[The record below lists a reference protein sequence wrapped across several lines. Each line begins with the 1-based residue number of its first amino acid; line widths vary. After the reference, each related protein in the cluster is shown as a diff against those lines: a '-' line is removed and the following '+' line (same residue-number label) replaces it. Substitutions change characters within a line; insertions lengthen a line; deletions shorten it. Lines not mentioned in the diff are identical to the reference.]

1 MKNTGK
7 ILTAI
12 AAGAAAGA
20 VLGILFAPDKGT
32 ETRKKINSQ
41 GEKLADNIK
50 YKFRRGKDK
59 ISDLKEDIAQ
69 KINEKVKEFA

>member
-32 ETRKKINSQ
+32 ATRKKINSR

-59 ISDLKEDIAQ
+59 MSNLKDDIAQ